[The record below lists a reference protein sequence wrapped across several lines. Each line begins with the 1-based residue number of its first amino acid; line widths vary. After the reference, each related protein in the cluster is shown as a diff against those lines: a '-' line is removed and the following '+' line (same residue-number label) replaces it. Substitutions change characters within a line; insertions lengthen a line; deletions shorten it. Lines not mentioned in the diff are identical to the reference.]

1 MNLANSISLFRIA
14 IIPAFVILL
23 LNRHPH
29 LPFLLFSFAIVTDG
43 LDGMVARIQKQKSRL
58 GSILDP
64 VADKLLLA
72 SAYITLA
79 ILKLVPLWL
88 LIVIFGRDLILILG
102 WLKIYL
108 ATGISRVIPTLLGK
122 ATAVFQMTLVFLV
135 LLSSSGYLGE
145 EKWLLIKP
153 FILSTVVLFTV
164 ISGTEYSLRGI
175 HVISKNTAEDKKS
188 TLKSSRKGGGVSSE
202 SLTE

>member
-1 MNLANSISLFRIA
+1 LNLANSISLFRIA

-23 LNRHPH
+23 LNHHPH

-79 ILKLVPLWL
+79 ILKLIPLWL
-88 LIVIFGRDLILILG
+88 LIVIFGRDLILMLG

-108 ATGISRVIPTLLGK
+108 STGISTVIPTVLGK
-122 ATAVFQMTLVFLV
+122 ATAVLQMTLVFLV

-145 EKWLLIKP
+145 EKWLVIKP

-175 HVISKNTAEDKKS
+175 HVINKNTA
-188 TLKSSRKGGGVSSE
+188 
-202 SLTE
+202 